1 MMAATFTNI
10 DEYIAQFDASKQRLL
25 QELREL
31 IRQAAPEA
39 TETISY
45 QMPTF
50 RYHGNLI
57 HFALFKNHLGIYPG
71 SGAIGAFE
79 DALKDYKTS
88 KGAVQIPFDKK
99 LPKKVIQGLVKF
111 NLDQLRDKTAPDWK
125 RYNNQWKE
133 AAEKVQQVINELPL
147 VKEFKWGGD
156 VYTYN
161 KKNVV
166 AYSGFKNHFAIW
178 FYNGVFLEDR
188 DKVLLTASEGKT
200 KALRQWRFTSA
211 EEIDPKKLKAYI
223 EEAIQT
229 VIDGKE
235 IKTGKT
241 APKKVEGILKQAFD
255 KDKNLKA
262 AFDKLTPGKQK
273 EYIVHIEEA
282 KQEKT
287 KLARLEKITPMIL
300 GGKGLHD
307 KYKR

>member
-50 RYHGNLI
+50 RYHGNLTP
-57 HFALFKNHLGIYPG
+57 FALFKNHLGIYPG

-88 KGAVQIPFDKK
+88 KAAVQIPCDKK

-229 VIDGKE
+229 VID
-235 IKTGKT
+235 
-241 APKKVEGILKQAFD
+241 
-255 KDKNLKA
+255 
-262 AFDKLTPGKQK
+262 
-273 EYIVHIEEA
+273 
-282 KQEKT
+282 
-287 KLARLEKITPMIL
+287 
-300 GGKGLHD
+300 
-307 KYKR
+307 